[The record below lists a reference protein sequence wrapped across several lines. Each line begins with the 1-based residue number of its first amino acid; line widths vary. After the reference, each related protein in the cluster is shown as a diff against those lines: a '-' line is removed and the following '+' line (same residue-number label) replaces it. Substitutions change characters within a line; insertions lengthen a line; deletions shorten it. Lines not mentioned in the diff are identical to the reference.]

1 MTSKKCDLLIIG
13 GGTGGLVLALLMAK
27 KGKQVAILDQK
38 ADPMPLPRGEILQPN
53 GLKVLDQLGLLH
65 DLLSSDVHV
74 NEKIHFHQAAGA
86 HLCTIDYTRLDTPYA
101 YSLILLP
108 EVLQR
113 LLLSAVAYAPN
124 ITTFWG
130 MSFDRLLWEGGRIIG
145 ACAGEGSPRASRF
158 ETQMVVGSDGGQ
170 SRVREAFGVP
180 YQTHAYADGYVTM
193 VVDRPPGFQ
202 KDSRYYL
209 GKEMI
214 FGAFPVSRN
223 KIYLFYL
230 VPSKGLEAV
239 RARGV
244 EWLKR
249 EMCSLHPGIEEMFA
263 GPLQEVTSWQQTA
276 YMRCFRVRC
285 DRWVVHGGALLGD
298 AAHAMNP
305 HVAQG
310 RNAAMTDAV
319 VLADVMETCF
329 KEGNFSQE
337 ALASYEHARRAEI
350 RILQSLGDEMVLFW
364 NSASPPLVWLRDRV
378 FKKVQDQM
386 YLHDKL
392 LKTVAGLEIAPFHS
406 WDRFRA
412 VAP

>member
-1 MTSKKCDLLIIG
+1 MTSKKCDVLIIG
-13 GGTGGLVLALLMAK
+13 GGAGGLVLALLMAK

-38 ADPMPLPRGEILQPN
+38 AHPMPLPRGEILQPN

-86 HLCTIDYTRLDTPYA
+86 HLCTIDYTRLPAPYA

-113 LLLSAVAYAPN
+113 LLLSAVADAPN
-124 ITTFWG
+124 ITPFWHT
-130 MSFDRLLWEGGRIIG
+130 SFDRLLWEGERIIG
-145 ACAGEGSPRASRF
+145 ACAGEGSVPIRF

-170 SRVREAFGVP
+170 SRAREAFGIA

-214 FGAFPVSRN
+214 FGAFPVSRH

-230 VPSKGLEAV
+230 IPAKGLETV
-239 RARGV
+239 RARGI
-244 EWLKR
+244 EYLKR
-249 EMCSLHPGIEEMFA
+249 EMCSLHPGIKEMFS
-263 GPLQEVTSWQQTA
+263 GPLQGVTSWQQTA

-285 DRWVVHGGALLGD
+285 ERWVVNGGALLGD

-329 KEGNFSQE
+329 REGNFSQE
-337 ALASYEHARRAEI
+337 ALAAYECARRAEI

-378 FKKVQDQM
+378 FKKVQDRM

-392 LKTVAGLEIAPFHS
+392 LKTVAGLETAPFYC

>member
-13 GGTGGLVLALLMAK
+13 GGAGGLVLALLMAK

-38 ADPMPLPRGEILQPN
+38 ACPMPLPRGEILQPN

-65 DLLSSDVHV
+65 DLLSSDVHL
-74 NEKIHFHQAAGA
+74 NEKVHFYQAAGQ
-86 HLCTIDYTRLDTPYA
+86 HLCTIDYTRLRTPYA

-113 LLLSAVAYAPN
+113 LLLSAVADAPN
-124 ITTFWG
+124 ITPFWHT
-130 MSFDRLLWEGGRIIG
+130 SFDRLLWEGERIIG
-145 ACAGEGSPRASRF
+145 ACAGESSTPIRF

-170 SRVREAFGVP
+170 SRVREAFGIA

-214 FGAFPVSRN
+214 FGAFPVSRH

-230 VPSKGLEAV
+230 IPAKGLETV
-239 RARGV
+239 RARGI
-244 EWLKR
+244 ECLKR

-263 GPLQEVTSWQQTA
+263 GPLQKVTSWQQTA

-329 KEGNFSQE
+329 REGNFSQE
-337 ALASYEHARRAEI
+337 ALATYEYARRAEI
-350 RILQSLGDEMVLFW
+350 RTLQSLGDEMVLFW
-364 NSASPPLVWLRDRV
+364 NSGSPPLVWLRDRV
-378 FKKVQDQM
+378 FKKVQDRM

-392 LKTVAGLEIAPFHS
+392 LKTVAGLETAPFHC